1 MKTIRVEFTNQ
12 RGEILSGR
20 LDLPEDE
27 KPRAYALFAHCFTCG
42 KNLKAITHIGRALTS
57 ERLAVLRFDFSGIG
71 ESQGEFSES
80 GFTSNVED
88 LLSAAAWLTEE
99 HQAPQLLIG
108 HSFGGAAVL
117 QAAQRIT
124 GIRAVATVGAPY
136 DPNHVRHLFSQELDN
151 IQANGVAEVS
161 IAGRRFNIGRSFLD
175 DLDSQRVEERLSELK
190 AALLVLHSPV
200 DKVVG
205 IDNAAQI
212 YRAAKHPKSF
222 LGLDTADHLLSNEDD
237 ARYAGSMIAAWA
249 CRYLQIEKK
258 SGIEKD
264 VIDNRV
270 TVRTGNEGFYTE
282 LFANGHPLVA
292 DEPTNYGGTDLGPS
306 PYEYLLSALGA
317 CTTMTVQM
325 YAQRKKW
332 PLESAVVRLS
342 HDKIHADDCQ
352 SCEETSGKI
361 DRFDR
366 ELELQG
372 ELNDEQR
379 QRLLEIAERCP
390 VHRTLHAT
398 VEVITRLKEL
408 S

>member
-1 MKTIRVEFTNQ
+1 MKTLKVEFANS

-27 KPRAYALFAHCFTCG
+27 KPLAYALFAHCFTCG
-42 KNLKAITHIGRALTS
+42 KNLKAITHIGRALTA
-57 ERLAVLRFDFSGIG
+57 EKFAVLRFDFSGVG
-71 ESQGEFSES
+71 DSEGDFEHS
-80 GFTSNVED
+80 NFTANVED
-88 LLSAAAWLTEE
+88 LLSAAAWLTDK

-117 QAAQRIT
+117 QAVQRLE
-124 GIRAVATVGAPY
+124 GVRAVATIGAPF
-136 DPNHVRHLFSQELDN
+136 DPNHVRHLFSDALEE
-151 IQANGVAEVS
+151 IETKGEAEVA
-161 IAGRRFNIGRSFLD
+161 IGGRRFNIGRSFLD
-175 DLDSQRVEERLSELK
+175 DLDAQRVEERLAELK
-190 AALLVLHSPV
+190 AALLVLHSPI

-212 YRAAKHPKSF
+212 YRAARHPKSF
-222 LGLDTADHLLSNEDD
+222 LSLDKADHLLNTESD
-237 ARYAGSMIAAWA
+237 ARYAGSMIATWA
-249 CRYLQIEKK
+249 CRYLQIE
-258 SGIEKD
+258 SEPGIESD

-270 TVRTGNEGFYTE
+270 TVRTGNEGFFSE
-282 LFANGHPLVA
+282 LFANGHSLVA

-325 YAQRKKW
+325 YARRKKW
-332 PLESAVVRLS
+332 PLESAVVRLT
-342 HDKIHADDCQ
+342 HEKIHARDCL
-352 SCEETSGKI
+352 SCEEKNGKI

-372 ELNDEQR
+372 DLDADQR

-398 VEVITRLKEL
+398 VEVVTRLKD
-408 S
+408 

>member
-1 MKTIRVEFTNQ
+1 MKTIRVEFTNK
-12 RGEILSGR
+12 RGETLSGR

-42 KNLKAITHIGRALTS
+42 KNLKAITHIGRSLTA
-57 ERLAVLRFDFSGIG
+57 EKLAVLRFDFSGIG
-71 ESQGEFSES
+71 ESEGEFGQSN
-80 GFTSNVED
+80 FTSNVED
-88 LLSAAAWLTEE
+88 LLSAAAWLSEE
-99 HQAPQLLIG
+99 YQAPQLLIG

-117 QAAQRIT
+117 QAAQRIE
-124 GIRAVATVGAPY
+124 GIRAVATIGAPY
-136 DPNHVRHLFSQELDN
+136 DPNHVRHLFSKELEN
-151 IQANGVAEVS
+151 LGAAEVAEVS

-175 DLDSQRVEERLSELK
+175 DLDAQSVEKRLSGLK
-190 AALLVLHSPV
+190 AALLVLHSPL

-205 IDNAAQI
+205 IDNATQI

-222 LGLDTADHLLSNEDD
+222 LSLDRADHLLGNEGD

-249 CRYLQIEKK
+249 CRYLQFEKEP
-258 SGIEKD
+258 GIETD

-332 PLESAVVRLS
+332 PLRSAVVRLS
-342 HDKIHADDCQ
+342 HEKIHAEDCR
-352 SCEETSGKI
+352 SCVEQQGKI
-361 DRFDR
+361 DRFER

-372 ELNDEQR
+372 ELDAEQR

-398 VEVITRLKEL
+398 VEVVTRLKE
-408 S
+408 